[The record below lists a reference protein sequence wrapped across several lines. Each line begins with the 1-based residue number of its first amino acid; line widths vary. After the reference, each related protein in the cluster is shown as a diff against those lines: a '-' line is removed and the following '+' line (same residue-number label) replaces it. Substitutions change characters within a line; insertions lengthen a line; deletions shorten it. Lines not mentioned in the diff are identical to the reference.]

1 MESVDDVIKVYCD
14 YIKAEIMKNH
24 MDSENIAISVNAL
37 ATLLEA
43 RASLL
48 RL

>member
-24 MDSENIAISVNAL
+24 MVADDIAKSINAL